1 MNVPESRSL
10 IPPRPN
16 LGPESTLD
24 SPPFVNV
31 WTAGGILASSL
42 LLIAVVSWILIRRV
56 RGRPR
61 GVVAVSGGESDNTP
75 RGHFVALS
83 QSIRETLTAQ
93 FGTSWRAK
101 TTEELSADSQLEQVL
116 GKEPLE
122 ELIRFLDQVDRL
134 KFAPERPRHHVDSL
148 DDELAAW
155 KPKVTD
161 LVEKI
166 RAKGNGRIKS
176 KDAENGPA
184 RPRKGRSLAK
194 TSRAG

>member
-1 MNVPESRSL
+1 MNVPETRSL
-10 IPPRPN
+10 VPPRPN

-24 SPPFVNV
+24 SPPFVNL
-31 WTAGGILASSL
+31 WTAAGILVTSL
-42 LLIAVVSWILIRRV
+42 LLIAVASWIRIRRV

-61 GVVAVSGGESDNTP
+61 GVVAVSRGAPDDTP

-155 KPKVTD
+155 KPKVAD

-166 RAKGNGRIKS
+166 RAKANGRIKS
-176 KDAENGPA
+176 KEVDNGPFG
-184 RPRKGRSLAK
+184 PRRGRFLAK
-194 TSRAG
+194 TSRTG